1 VHRHGQ
7 QEPFGAGAQHAQAG
21 QNRIGTGALSSIC
34 PSTIIIIK
42 IKNEVNSIQGKLR
55 WIVNSR
61 RLAYHRDA
69 LELLDIEV

>member
-1 VHRHGQ
+1 MHRHGQ

-21 QNRIGTGALSSIC
+21 QKRIGTGALSSIR

-42 IKNEVNSIQGKLR
+42 ILKKHFSLKGKPR
-55 WIVNSR
+55 RIVNSR

-69 LELLDIEV
+69 LELLDMEV